1 MQPYSIEVRY
11 CRGKL
16 NVVANALS
24 RMLKEEVHGAEVEEV
39 EWITQKLLAI
49 ERDPETIQTSIVMG
63 RRRGYATVETMR
75 GKKPK
80 GRCSEGNH
88 RKTKHR
94 IMASYYWHR
103 MHRDIQQYVRRCETC
118 QRYKATQQQAAV
130 KMLTQ
135 IAEAP

>member
-1 MQPYSIEVRY
+1 
-11 CRGKL
+11 
-16 NVVANALS
+16 VANALS

-94 IMASYYWHR
+94 IMASYYIYR
-103 MHRDIQQYVRRCETC
+103 YTAVRTMLKMGRASSRQKSNNGNRDKSTTR
-118 QRYKATQQQAAV
+118 K
-130 KMLTQ
+130 KS
-135 IAEAP
+135 